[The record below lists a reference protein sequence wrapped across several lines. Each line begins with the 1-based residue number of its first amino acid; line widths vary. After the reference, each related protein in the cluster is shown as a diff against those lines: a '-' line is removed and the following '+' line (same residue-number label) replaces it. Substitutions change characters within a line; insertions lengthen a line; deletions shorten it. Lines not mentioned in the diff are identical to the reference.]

1 MKAPIVILGEALM
14 DCITQE
20 DGSLLPLMGGSPFNL
35 ARAAALQGGQVG
47 YLSPFSTDSF
57 GQQLKALCLSDGV
70 QALSPDSRH
79 PTSLAV
85 ITLRDGQPSYGF
97 YREGIADRDYQP
109 EAVLRILQTLPPGIL
124 HTGSLMLVPPEHSKI
139 LQVIDGARAMG
150 WTISIDVNLRP
161 RVAEDLSAYC
171 RAVMQAVELADW
183 VKASDED
190 LEILGFGQASLATA
204 SELRQRFARGA
215 NQRVALTF
223 GGAGAYLW
231 VEGEQASAAAPRVE
245 LVDTVG
251 AGDTFWG
258 SCLADWATQA
268 KDAKDAKQRVRSTL
282 QRAMQAAAINCG
294 RKGCQPPRLQ
304 ELSQDETIL

>member
-1 MKAPIVILGEALM
+1 MTASIVILGEALM
-14 DCITQE
+14 DCITQD

-47 YLSPFSTDSF
+47 YLSPFSSDSF
-57 GQQLKALCLSDGV
+57 GQQLKALCLADGV

-85 ITLRDGQPSYGF
+85 VTLRHGQPSYGF

-109 EAVLRILQTLPPGIL
+109 EAVLRLLQTLPPGIL
-124 HTGSLMLVPPEHSKI
+124 HTGSLMLVPPENAKI
-139 LQVIDGARAMG
+139 MQVIAGARALG

-161 RVAEDLSAYC
+161 RVAEDLPAYC
-171 RAVMQAVELADW
+171 RAVLQAVELADW

-190 LEILGFGQASLATA
+190 LEILGFGEASLATA
-204 SELRQRFARGA
+204 DELRQRLARGA

-223 GGAGAYLW
+223 GAAGAYLW
-231 VEGEQASAAAPRVE
+231 VEGQQASASAPRVE

-258 SCLADWATQA
+258 SCLADWAGQP
-268 KDAKDAKQRVRSTL
+268 DAAARVEQTL
-282 QRAMQAAAINCG
+282 QRAMKAAAINCS
-294 RKGCQPPRLQ
+294 RKGCQPPRLL
-304 ELSQDETIL
+304 ELVQDETIL